1 MLVFDSKRRVQ
12 SSEIFGNFRKFSSN
26 DRKRSNYFQIVRTI
40 LNNLWQSSLIIFHII
55 LCLICDMSFV
65 QKASYCFVSHYC
77 STDPSINLN
86 FSIFLY
92 NSGERKEAAK
102 QFNIYERKME
112 TYRSVKGNEIDQ
124 EVCLHLVHILV
135 QPLYMQ
141 ALLLTD
147 NILNCV
153 GHMIQ
158 SGLGSNSGRGH
169 CVVFLIK
176 TVVFFTLK
184 GEWVVVNV
192 NLTKMLG
199 GGEGNLG

>member
-1 MLVFDSKRRVQ
+1 
-12 SSEIFGNFRKFSSN
+12 
-26 DRKRSNYFQIVRTI
+26 
-40 LNNLWQSSLIIFHII
+40 
-55 LCLICDMSFV
+55 
-65 QKASYCFVSHYC
+65 
-77 STDPSINLN
+77 
-86 FSIFLY
+86 
-92 NSGERKEAAK
+92 
-102 QFNIYERKME
+102 
-112 TYRSVKGNEIDQ
+112 
-124 EVCLHLVHILV
+124 
-135 QPLYMQ
+135 MQ